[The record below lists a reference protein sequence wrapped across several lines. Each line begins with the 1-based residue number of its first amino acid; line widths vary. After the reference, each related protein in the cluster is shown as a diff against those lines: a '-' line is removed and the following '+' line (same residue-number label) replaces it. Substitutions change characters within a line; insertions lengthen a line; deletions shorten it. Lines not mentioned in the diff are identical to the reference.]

1 MKDYI
6 FLIIILLLRVP
17 QNFSSKKTSGLV
29 TNSQSYFLYGTYSY
43 TLAGLIAFVML
54 LFDGMSGFSLPAV
67 GISALGAV
75 SLAVSLFCSI
85 EALKSGVMVLAAMA
99 GSAGLLLPCIAGIFM
114 FNEPMKP
121 MQFIGIALLIF
132 SGWLLIG
139 YSKEQTGSFTPRTLL
154 LLIGSMLSN
163 GSVMLAQKMFSKYL
177 PDTSVSI
184 FSFLTFG
191 LIGIGMFIG
200 LVPSLLSQSGRAKI
214 AAVPKPVFLYGTFSS
229 VILLTINQLATIA
242 GRNVPSAIMF
252 PINDGGATIITAITA
267 AIFFKEKL
275 TVRSV
280 CGLILGIGSLI
291 VINLFG

>member
-214 AAVPKPVFLYGTFSS
+214 AAVPKPVFLYGTISS
-229 VILLTINQLATIA
+229 IILLAINQLATLA

-280 CGLILGIGSLI
+280 CGLIFGIGSLI

>member
-29 TNSQSYFLYGTYSY
+29 TSSQSYFLYGTYSY

-214 AAVPKPVFLYGTFSS
+214 AAVPKPVFLYGTISS
-229 VILLTINQLATIA
+229 IILLAINQLATLA

>member
-114 FNEPMKP
+114 FNEPMNP

-214 AAVPKPVFLYGTFSS
+214 AAVPKPVFLYGTISS
-229 VILLTINQLATIA
+229 IILLTINQLATLA

>member
-1 MKDYI
+1 
-6 FLIIILLLRVP
+6 
-17 QNFSSKKTSGLV
+17 
-29 TNSQSYFLYGTYSY
+29 
-43 TLAGLIAFVML
+43 
-54 LFDGMSGFSLPAV
+54 
-67 GISALGAV
+67 
-75 SLAVSLFCSI
+75 
-85 EALKSGVMVLAAMA
+85 
-99 GSAGLLLPCIAGIFM
+99 
-114 FNEPMKP
+114 

-177 PDTSVSI
+177 PDTNVSI
-184 FSFLTFG
+184 FSFLTFS

-242 GRNVPSAIMF
+242 GRNVPSAVMF

-291 VINLFG
+291 IINLF

>member
-54 LFDGMSGFSLPAV
+54 LFDGMSGFSLSAV

-184 FSFLTFG
+184 FSFFTFG

-214 AAVPKPVFLYGTFSS
+214 AAVPKPVFLYGTISS
-229 VILLTINQLATIA
+229 IILLAINQLATLA

>member
-214 AAVPKPVFLYGTFSS
+214 AAVPKPVFLYGTISS
-229 VILLTINQLATIA
+229 IILLAINQLATLA

-267 AIFFKEKL
+267 SIFFKEKL

>member
-99 GSAGLLLPCIAGIFM
+99 GLAGLLLPCIAGIFM

-214 AAVPKPVFLYGTFSS
+214 AAVPKPVFLYGTISS
-229 VILLTINQLATIA
+229 IILLAINQLATLA

>member
-54 LFDGMSGFSLPAV
+54 LFDGMLGFSLPAV

-214 AAVPKPVFLYGTFSS
+214 AAVPKPVFLYGTISS
-229 VILLTINQLATIA
+229 IILLAINQLATLA

-267 AIFFKEKL
+267 SIFFKEKL

>member
-163 GSVMLAQKMFSKYL
+163 GLVMLAQKMFSKYL

-214 AAVPKPVFLYGTFSS
+214 AAVPKPVFLYGTISS
-229 VILLTINQLATIA
+229 IILLAINQLATLA

>member
-154 LLIGSMLSN
+154 LLIGSLLSN

-214 AAVPKPVFLYGTFSS
+214 AAVPKPVFLYGTISS
-229 VILLTINQLATIA
+229 IILLAINQLATLA

>member
-214 AAVPKPVFLYGTFSS
+214 AAVPKPVFLYGTISS
-229 VILLTINQLATIA
+229 IILLAINQLATLA

-267 AIFFKEKL
+267 AVFFKEKL